1 MEIYSVSK
9 VCVILF
15 TRMLAKRLQGTGND
29 LLRCWIT
36 QQVNNWFLVHNLG
49 VTVNCYHPGVVDTPA
64 HDQPRSWAN
73 VVLWIPRR
81 FFFKVSVFLTL
92 VYLCYK
98 VILLQTPYQGA
109 QTALYLATSDEV
121 KDITGEYFADCKV
134 FFVKFGSKPDT
145 LLFFVNRWPAP
156 PNLRKIWNWPNVC
169 GTRQKLSLPEKIK
182 LCESVMKTVVD

>member
-81 FFFKVSVFLTL
+81 FFFKVSVFLTH
-92 VYLCYK
+92 VYLMCYK
-98 VILLQTPYQGA
+98 VICYRRRTKEHRRLCIWPHPMKLRISPGNISLTARYSSWNLGVSQTRYFSSSIGDQHLQTYARYGFGPTSVGQDRSYPYPKR
-109 QTALYLATSDEV
+109 LSCVNLWW
-121 KDITGEYFADCKV
+121 
-134 FFVKFGSKPDT
+134 KP
-145 LLFFVNRWPAP
+145 L
-156 PNLRKIWNWPNVC
+156 
-169 GTRQKLSLPEKIK
+169 
-182 LCESVMKTVVD
+182 